1 MDSHAGHFGCSR
13 TGTAAGEVL
22 RCLGDRDVL
31 SWGDPMFDAMN
42 VAQLA
47 EQHVE
52 LLPARTVLSVTHAG
66 IDGTAGDP
74 GAAGTPGAN
83 GQSYSGTSM
92 WALITGYNQTDS
104 GRSVG
109 DASSKSG

>member
-1 MDSHAGHFGCSR
+1 
-13 TGTAAGEVL
+13 
-22 RCLGDRDVL
+22 
-31 SWGDPMFDAMN
+31 MFDAMN

-83 GQSYSGTSM
+83 GQS
-92 WALITGYNQTDS
+92 DS